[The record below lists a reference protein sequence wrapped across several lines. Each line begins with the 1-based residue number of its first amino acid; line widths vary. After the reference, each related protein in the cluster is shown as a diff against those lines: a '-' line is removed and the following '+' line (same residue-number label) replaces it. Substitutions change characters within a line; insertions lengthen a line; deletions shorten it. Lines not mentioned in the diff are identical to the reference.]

1 VQFGEHEIA
10 KFGPTD
16 LQTCGY
22 KTYANPRYALLENW
36 LSVGNILIKEKK
48 KKKKKYERVK
58 IKKKTREESYGRLN
72 EKKNDHKY
80 GLTFGSNCGIETP
93 CGLLRI

>member
-10 KFGPTD
+10 KFGPTN

-22 KTYANPRYALLENW
+22 KTYANPHYALLENW

-48 KKKKKYERVK
+48 KR
-58 IKKKTREESYGRLN
+58 
-72 EKKNDHKY
+72 KKNTK
-80 GLTFGSNCGIETP
+80 G
-93 CGLLRI
+93 